1 MDNRIPFLRYWQKRW
16 STRPDCDDEKNQL
29 LKQTRGIGFED
40 IIVAVHEGD
49 LLDIVDHPNKV
60 RYPNQRI
67 YLVACRN
74 YIYAVPFV
82 PGGET
87 DEIFLK
93 TIFPS
98 RRYTKLYLQAGG
110 GIDE

>member
-1 MDNRIPFLRYWQKRW
+1 MTFNW
-16 STRPDCDDEKNQL
+16 DDEKNQL
-29 LKQTRGIGFED
+29 LKRTRGIGFED
-40 IIVAVHEGD
+40 IIIAIHEGE
-49 LLDIVDHPNKV
+49 LMDIVDHPNKH

-67 YLVACRN
+67 YLVACHN

-82 PGGET
+82 HSEKT

-98 RRYTKLYLQAGG
+98 RRYTKFYLQARGDLDG
-110 GIDE
+110 